1 MVARD
6 VHDELTNS
14 VLPGVGCC
22 GLLWAGRGVQM
33 PLELLT
39 WYLLALIDADIDI
52 VDADLN
58 LDADMDV
65 VVDADRSAAAW
76 QFFSTYLYTKLL
88 LLAAI
93 MILKSHCF
101 FPHFFPFCFLLALLF
116 AAH

>member
-1 MVARD
+1 
-6 VHDELTNS
+6 
-14 VLPGVGCC
+14 
-22 GLLWAGRGVQM
+22 M

-39 WYLLALIDADIDI
+39 WYLLALIDADIDTDI

-58 LDADMDV
+58 LDLV
-65 VVDADRSAAAW
+65 VVVVGVGVGVGDADRYATAW

-101 FPHFFPFCFLLALLF
+101 FLPFLLFFLFFSFCFLLALLF